1 MTSRVPAPVIV
12 ALCFAA
18 AALGLVVGADGRA
31 QTPAPT
37 PTTTPVRCNE
47 QTPHDFLIRGNWQ
60 VRGRMTPEERAA
72 KREIHQR
79 AIRFRTENYGFF
91 PGFGRPEWNAHS
103 PMQNSEWTT
112 FFGLR
117 VRLNRK
123 VIPAVACAE
132 AEIRA
137 TCTATPYQPQRL
149 SGIRDR
155 NTYHNGEISNHT
167 YGIAMDIDPNRN
179 TCCGCVP
186 PWNEHPLCRRD
197 VDSIYERM
205 AMPEC
210 WVHAFEKYGF
220 YWLGNDQLRD
230 TMHFEFLSDPDRIVA
245 Q

>member
-1 MTSRVPAPVIV
+1 MTSKPSLPAV
-12 ALCFAA
+12 ALLCAA
-18 AALGLVVGADGRA
+18 SALLGLVVGSDGRA

-37 PTTTPVRCNE
+37 PAQPTPTCAQ

-60 VRGRMTPEERAA
+60 VRARMTPEERAA
-72 KREIHQR
+72 RREVHQR

-91 PGFGRPEWNAHS
+91 PGFGRREWNANS
-103 PMQNSEWTT
+103 PMENSAWTT

-117 VRLNRK
+117 VRLNRR
-123 VIPAVACAE
+123 ILPAIACVE

-137 TCTATPYQPQRL
+137 VCSATPYTPQRL

-155 NTYHNGEISNHT
+155 NTYHNGEISNHV
-167 YGIAMDIDPNRN
+167 YGIALDIDPNRN
-179 TCCGCVP
+179 TCCGCVA

-245 Q
+245 P

>member
-1 MTSRVPAPVIV
+1 MSSRVSLPIV
-12 ALCFAA
+12 AAVSIAA
-18 AALGLVVGADGRA
+18 MAVGLVIGGHTSA
-31 QTPAPT
+31 QTSAPDAA
-37 PTTTPVRCNE
+37 PVRCNE

-60 VRGRMTPEERAA
+60 VRGRMTPDERTA
-72 KREIHQR
+72 RRDVHQR

-91 PGFGRPEWNAHS
+91 PGFGQRGWNANS
-103 PMQNSEWTT
+103 PMENSAWTT

-117 VRLNRK
+117 VRLNRR
-123 VIPAVACAE
+123 VLPAVACVE
-132 AEIRA
+132 AEIRSA
-137 TCTATPYQPQRL
+137 CTATPYTPVRL

-155 NTYHNGEISNHT
+155 NTYHNGEISNHV
-167 YGIAMDIDPNRN
+167 YGIAIDIDPNRN
-179 TCCGCVP
+179 TCCGCVA

-197 VDSIYERM
+197 VDSIYDRM

-245 Q
+245 P

>member
-1 MTSRVPAPVIV
+1 MSSRVSLPVV
-12 ALCFAA
+12 SAMAL
-18 AALGLVVGADGRA
+18 AALAVGLVVGGRTSVA

-37 PTTTPVRCNE
+37 AAPVRCNE

-60 VRGRMTPEERAA
+60 VRGRMTPDERSA
-72 KREIHQR
+72 RRDVHQR

-91 PGFGRPEWNAHS
+91 PGFGQRDWNANS
-103 PMQNSEWTT
+103 PMENSAWTT

-117 VRLNRK
+117 VRLNRR
-123 VIPAVACAE
+123 ILPAVACVE
-132 AEIRA
+132 AEIRSV
-137 TCTATPYQPQRL
+137 CSATPYTPVRL

-155 NTYHNGEISNHT
+155 NTYHNGEISNHV
-167 YGIAMDIDPNRN
+167 YGIALDIDPNRN
-179 TCCGCVP
+179 TCCGCVA

-245 Q
+245 P